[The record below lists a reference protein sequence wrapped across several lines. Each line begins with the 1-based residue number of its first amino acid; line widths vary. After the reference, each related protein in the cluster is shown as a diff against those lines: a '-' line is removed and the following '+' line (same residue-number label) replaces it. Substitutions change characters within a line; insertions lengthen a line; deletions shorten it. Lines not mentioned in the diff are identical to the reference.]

1 MNQQEFKN
9 FTIEIYSL
17 PEIKKNLLYLQDN
30 YNLNVN
36 ILLFCCWLGI
46 KKNYLI
52 TKNELLICYKN
63 SSEWNKSIV
72 KKVRFLRTNLK
83 KFNINQF
90 AKIYEKIKSL
100 ELDLEFIEQELI
112 FYKFQEVSVSA
123 KHNQIT
129 SNHALEN
136 MLNYI
141 KLNSIDVKD
150 CVERIK
156 EINELIRD

>member
-1 MNQQEFKN
+1 MDKLEFKN
-9 FTIEIYSL
+9 FSIEIYSL

-30 YNLNVN
+30 YNLNIN

-63 SSEWNKSIV
+63 SSEWNNSIV
-72 KKVRFLRTNLK
+72 KKVRSLRANLN

-90 AKIYEKIKSL
+90 EKIYEKIKSL

-112 FYKFQEVSVSA
+112 FYKFQEVSVST
-123 KHNQIT
+123 KHNQT
-129 SNHALEN
+129 ASSYALEN

-156 EINELIRD
+156 EINKLINK